1 MLVNFRVVNFLSLAQ
16 LNTLSLVKG
25 QSRRHSQHVYQNPV
39 INLLKFSAIY
49 GANGAGKSNV
59 IKAISFSKKIIA
71 KNDLSPN
78 LSHSYCRTNKKN
90 KDLETSFEYEIFLDN
105 KIYSYGFSILL
116 FKGEL
121 KKEWL
126 YEVTGGEEVSL
137 FTMDFDT
144 KEFNID
150 TSKLVDAPNLTNR
163 LETYIDDFKS
173 LKKYEESLF
182 LHFVNDAK
190 SEFPED
196 TVANIF
202 NKLFVWFDRKLE
214 IITPNK
220 PADRSLVYLE
230 DTDESIENFLK
241 DFGTGITKI
250 HKQNIDIEEL
260 YNVENPKFVNFVKDN
275 FLEKV
280 QSIKKDIS
288 SKEDGSDENKT
299 AEFTGMMRTENN
311 LYSIKIDTENN
322 IQFRTIRFSHYA
334 DDDFYTLGEESD
346 GTVRLLE
353 LYDIIKNNE
362 GKVFVVDELDRS
374 LHPNLTFN
382 FIKNYL
388 NSQNNSQLIVS
399 THEDRILDLSI
410 MRRDEI
416 WFVEK
421 SDIGESRLYSL
432 EEFKTRFDKDI
443 MNAYLDGRYGSIPK
457 FKFLNN

>member
-16 LNTLSLVKG
+16 LNTISLVKG

-59 IKAISFSKKIIA
+59 IKAINFSKRIIA
-71 KNDLSPN
+71 ENALSTN
-78 LSHSYCRTNKKN
+78 FNHSYCRTSKTN
-90 KDLETSFEYEIFLDN
+90 KDLETSFEYEILIEN

-116 FKGEL
+116 SKGEL

-126 YEVTGGEEVSL
+126 YEVRGGEEIPL
-137 FTMDFDT
+137 FTMSFDE

-150 TSKLVDAPNLTNR
+150 TAKLVNAPNLVNR
-163 LETYIDDFKS
+163 LETYIDDFKG

-182 LHFVNDAK
+182 LHFVNEAK

-202 NKLFVWFDRKLE
+202 NKLFFWFDRRLE

-230 DTDESIENFLK
+230 ETDESIENFLK

-250 HKQNIDIEEL
+250 HKQDIDIEEL
-260 YNVENPKFVNFVKDN
+260 YKVEDPKFVNFVKEN
-275 FLEKV
+275 FLQKV

-288 SKEDGSDENKT
+288 SKKNSSDEKKSS
-299 AEFTGMMRTENN
+299 EFGGMMRTEHN
-311 LYSIKIDTENN
+311 LYSIKVDTENN
-322 IQFRTIRFSHYA
+322 IQFKTIKFSHYA